1 MMTGRP
7 APSIIDTIFQETKTM
22 LKRIICAFALLA
34 PMAFAAAE
42 QPAKKT
48 EAQPKPAPAEISTAA
63 NNPKVRMHT
72 SMGDITVELY
82 ADKAPKTVENF
93 LQYVKEGFYDGTVF
107 HRVIANFMIQG
118 GGMTKDLVEKRKHA
132 PIRNE
137 ANNGLSNVRGTIAMA
152 RTADPNSAAAQFF
165 INVVDN
171 KMLDYKADA
180 NGVVTWGYAV
190 FGKVVDGMDTV
201 DKIKAVETGP
211 QAPFPSD
218 VPKTPVVIEKVSLVQ

>member
-1 MMTGRP
+1 MFKQT
-7 APSIIDTIFQETKTM
+7 
-22 LKRIICAFALLA
+22 LCAFALLA

-48 EAQPKPAPAEISTAA
+48 EAQPKPATAEIAAPA
-63 NNPKVRMHT
+63 NNPKVLLHT

-93 LQYVKEGFYDGTVF
+93 QQYVKEGFYDGTVF
-107 HRVIANFMIQG
+107 HRVIGNFMIQG

-137 ANNGLSNVRGTIAMA
+137 ANNGLSNSRGTIAMA

-190 FGKVVDGMDTV
+190 FGKVVEGMDTV
-201 DKIKAVETGP
+201 DKIKAVETGA
-211 QAPFPSD
+211 QAPFPND
-218 VPKTPVVIEKVSLVQ
+218 VPKTPVVIEKAGLVQ

>member
-1 MMTGRP
+1 MFKQ
-7 APSIIDTIFQETKTM
+7 I
-22 LKRIICAFALLA
+22 LCAFALLA
-34 PMAFAAAE
+34 PMALVAAE

-48 EAQPKPAPAEISTAA
+48 EAQPKPAAAEVAAPA
-63 NNPKVRMHT
+63 NNPKVLLHT

-107 HRVIANFMIQG
+107 HRVIANFMVQG
-118 GGMTKDLVEKRKHA
+118 GGMTKDMVEKRKHA

-137 ANNGLSNVRGTIAMA
+137 ANNGVSNLRGTLAMA

-180 NGVVTWGYAV
+180 NGVVTWGYCV

-201 DKIKAVETGP
+201 DKIKAVETGA
-211 QAPFPSD
+211 QAPFQTD
-218 VPKTPVVIEKVSLVQ
+218 VPKTPVVIEKVTLL